1 MFYYHTIEQLFL
13 SVEQLDQLEVCPPC
27 YRLLAGIPILAVFQ
41 NLRWNSNKTS
51 LIEVKTSCLLF
62 LQYISDEWK
71 HEADGNKI
79 S

>member
-1 MFYYHTIEQLFL
+1 MFYLNTIEQLFL
-13 SVEQLDQLEVCPPC
+13 FVEQLDQLEICLP
-27 YRLLAGIPILAVFQ
+27 YIRLLAGIPILVVFQ